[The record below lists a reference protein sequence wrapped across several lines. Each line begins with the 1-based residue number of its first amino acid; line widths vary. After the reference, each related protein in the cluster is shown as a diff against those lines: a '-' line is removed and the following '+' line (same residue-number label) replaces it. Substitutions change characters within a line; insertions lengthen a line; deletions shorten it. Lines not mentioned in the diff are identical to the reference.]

1 MAGQDIAGKILKGI
15 NGFAGSINIGDLKY
29 GDKTILESNKAINKI
44 GKFVMG
50 EADTGIRGTLGAL
63 SEGKGIGDA
72 LKSAYGTGGE
82 LKGIK
87 DLNWK
92 AAAGTY
98 VGAAAAGRIL
108 TGGGIYR
115 DSTGNVNVPVVPF
128 I

>member
-1 MAGQDIAGKILKGI
+1 MAGQDIAGKVLKGLNSFADNVQW
-15 NGFAGSINIGDLKY
+15 NGKSILR
-29 GDKTILESNKAINKI
+29 SNEAINKV

>member
-1 MAGQDIAGKILKGI
+1 MAGQDIAGKVLKGLNSFADNVQW
-15 NGFAGSINIGDLKY
+15 NGKSILR
-29 GDKTILESNKAINKI
+29 SNEAINKV

-115 DSTGNVNVPVVPF
+115 DNTGNTNVPVVPF